1 MIRGLHTAVS
11 GMITLEAKQSV
22 ITNNLANINNNGYK
36 ANNLISKSF
45 KDVMI
50 QNKDNGSG
58 ENKHIGTMNLGARID
73 ETYINFEQGVLKNT
87 NKENDFAIEG
97 EGFFVVRRGSNNYY
111 TRDGH
116 FRVNTA
122 GYLVTTEGDEVL
134 GQNKSTGAL
143 EPIFVG
149 NNSLRM
155 DSEKNLFI
163 GDNSTHKLAIA
174 SFKREDLEKLSDN
187 LYRGTNPDLNKKTYV
202 KQGYIEQSNVN
213 LVNEMTE
220 MLTTMRS
227 FESNQRIIK
236 TMDETLGKAANDIG
250 SVN

>member
-11 GMITLEAKQSV
+11 GMITLEAKQGV

-36 ANNLISKSF
+36 ANNLIVKSF

-50 QNKDNGSG
+50 QNKDNDSG
-58 ENKHIGTMNLGARID
+58 KKAYIGTMNLGSRID
-73 ETYINFEQGVLKNT
+73 ETHTNYGQGVLKNT

-97 EGFFVVRRGSNNYY
+97 EGFFVVQRGNEKYY
-111 TRDGH
+111 TRDGQ
-116 FRVNTA
+116 FRVNGA
-122 GYLVTTEGDEVL
+122 GYLINTEGDRVL
-134 GQNKSTGAL
+134 GVNKATGSL
-143 EPIFVG
+143 EPILVG
-149 NNSLRM
+149 NSSIKM
-155 DSEKNLFI
+155 DGGKNLFI
-163 GDNSTHKLAIA
+163 GENSTHKLAIA
-174 SFKREDLEKLSDN
+174 TFSSENLEKLSDN
-187 LYRGTNPDLNKKTYV
+187 LYAGTDPSFDKVTYA
-202 KQGYIEQSNVN
+202 KQGYLEQSNVN

-227 FESNQRIIK
+227 FESNQRIIR